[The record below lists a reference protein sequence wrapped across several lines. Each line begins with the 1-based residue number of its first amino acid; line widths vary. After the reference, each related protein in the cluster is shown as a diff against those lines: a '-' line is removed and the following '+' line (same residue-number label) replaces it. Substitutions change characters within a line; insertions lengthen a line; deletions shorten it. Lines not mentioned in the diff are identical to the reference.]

1 MHEAK
6 LIKLGDTDKPI
17 IRVSQPL
24 TEQVD
29 NQYGDSGPQQQC
41 QPTWPNG
48 HPTPTTAEYSFFQ
61 MQRIFTSVDHIL
73 GH

>member
-17 IRVSQPL
+17 ITVSQPL

-29 NQYGDSGPQQQC
+29 NQYGDSRPQQQY
-41 QPTWPNG
+41 QPT
-48 HPTPTTAEYSFFQ
+48 
-61 MQRIFTSVDHIL
+61 
-73 GH
+73 